1 MVVFSLNSPLKSV
14 TAPNLESTILTD
26 APMSSSPVSSSIIFP
41 EILVCDRLKLRKQ
54 KKDNSKNKSL

>member
-26 APMSSSPVSSSIIFP
+26 APMSSSPVSLSIIFP
-41 EILVCDRLKLRKQ
+41 EILVCDRLNFRKQ
-54 KKDNSKNKSL
+54 KKRETRV